1 MAYEV
6 KNGSELSVILAK
18 AIKAEII
25 RESKYSEELVNIVV
39 NHYDLEANGLAR
51 MVSEIYNNVKQI
63 AGDN

>member
-1 MAYEV
+1 MACEV